1 MNNKTICPNCNSLPL
16 LKIFPHAKP
25 LVNIK
30 CSCGYNETTLI
41 TKYLE
46 TKGKNNNNTDNQC
59 NLHSKPFIMYCSDC
73 SLSLCSSCE
82 IDIHKTHKMININTI
97 DKDKLNQSMKDC
109 YYHLNHYFSDIYQ
122 KAIEPLQKEIKLLT
136 ESYEL
141 SKKNNTT
148 ILNLV
153 QRIIDS
159 YQDEYPSYN
168 TFTNIKTNTYF
179 NITKFTYSIKTSFV
193 KYYFDSYNI
202 IHPFVPIKYIN
213 PRNIYLISYLN
224 DKRILV
230 FNINE
235 NKKSILSIYNP
246 NKNYTIDMTLVTKY
260 QVQSITVLSDNI
272 FALLMNNEITL
283 WKITKN
289 TYQCIKTLPNKAK
302 ETYLSISSLK
312 DMKIVL
318 LTKKNLI
325 VFNANEPYDNIRS
338 YSYNVPVELHTLG
351 KKMLFLVYSQG
362 IMIINI
368 DTNKVVDLKMNCG
381 FNCIINSI
389 DDKRVLITGRRI
401 YILNYETYQIE
412 TCYCNDMIKLQNGIK
427 LMKGI
432 ELYGNE
438 NGFCLFDLKKNDY
451 HIINVTFN
459 EEILKTSRLVYIDN
473 ETFMSGSANVNGF
486 IIWKY

>member
-246 NKNYTIDMTLVTKY
+246 NKNYTIDMTLVT
-260 QVQSITVLSDNI
+260 
-272 FALLMNNEITL
+272 
-283 WKITKN
+283 
-289 TYQCIKTLPNKAK
+289 
-302 ETYLSISSLK
+302 
-312 DMKIVL
+312 
-318 LTKKNLI
+318 
-325 VFNANEPYDNIRS
+325 
-338 YSYNVPVELHTLG
+338 
-351 KKMLFLVYSQG
+351 
-362 IMIINI
+362 
-368 DTNKVVDLKMNCG
+368 
-381 FNCIINSI
+381 
-389 DDKRVLITGRRI
+389 
-401 YILNYETYQIE
+401 
-412 TCYCNDMIKLQNGIK
+412 
-427 LMKGI
+427 
-432 ELYGNE
+432 
-438 NGFCLFDLKKNDY
+438 
-451 HIINVTFN
+451 
-459 EEILKTSRLVYIDN
+459 
-473 ETFMSGSANVNGF
+473 
-486 IIWKY
+486 

>member
-148 ILNLV
+148 ILKLV

-179 NITKFTYSIKTSFV
+179 NITKF
-193 KYYFDSYNI
+193 
-202 IHPFVPIKYIN
+202 
-213 PRNIYLISYLN
+213 
-224 DKRILV
+224 
-230 FNINE
+230 
-235 NKKSILSIYNP
+235 
-246 NKNYTIDMTLVTKY
+246 
-260 QVQSITVLSDNI
+260 
-272 FALLMNNEITL
+272 
-283 WKITKN
+283 
-289 TYQCIKTLPNKAK
+289 
-302 ETYLSISSLK
+302 
-312 DMKIVL
+312 
-318 LTKKNLI
+318 
-325 VFNANEPYDNIRS
+325 
-338 YSYNVPVELHTLG
+338 
-351 KKMLFLVYSQG
+351 
-362 IMIINI
+362 
-368 DTNKVVDLKMNCG
+368 
-381 FNCIINSI
+381 
-389 DDKRVLITGRRI
+389 
-401 YILNYETYQIE
+401 
-412 TCYCNDMIKLQNGIK
+412 
-427 LMKGI
+427 
-432 ELYGNE
+432 
-438 NGFCLFDLKKNDY
+438 
-451 HIINVTFN
+451 INV
-459 EEILKTSRLVYIDN
+459 IC
-473 ETFMSGSANVNGF
+473 
-486 IIWKY
+486 